1 MSRGACT
8 SSRDEEKRERKRKKK
23 DISND
28 KVYRGLQTVEIFD
41 IIINRSTIE
50 WKNEFSN
57 RVCIYVCVCVF
68 VARNQREETRNW
80 ISNEYFGGGKQES
93 KVTFSRATFL

>member
-57 RVCIYVCVCVF
+57 RVRIYVCLSLVI
-68 VARNQREETRNW
+68 REKKREIGYQTN
-80 ISNEYFGGGKQES
+80 ISGAGNK
-93 KVTFSRATFL
+93 RAK

>member
-28 KVYRGLQTVEIFD
+28 KVYRGL
-41 IIINRSTIE
+41 NRRNLRYYNKSFHDRMEKRILE
-50 WKNEFSN
+50 SSAYI
-57 RVCIYVCVCVF
+57 CVCVCLSLVI
-68 VARNQREETRNW
+68 REKKREIGYQTN
-80 ISNEYFGGGKQES
+80 ISGVGNK
-93 KVTFSRATFL
+93 RAK

>member
-1 MSRGACT
+1 MSRGA

-28 KVYRGLQTVEIFD
+28 KVYRGL
-41 IIINRSTIE
+41 NRRNLRYYNKSFHDRMEKRILE
-50 WKNEFSN
+50 SSAY
-57 RVCIYVCVCVF
+57 ICVCVS

>member
-28 KVYRGLQTVEIFD
+28 KVYRGL
-41 IIINRSTIE
+41 NRRNLRYYNKSFHDRMEKRILE
-50 WKNEFSN
+50 SSAYICV
-57 RVCIYVCVCVF
+57 RACVCLSLVI
-68 VARNQREETRNW
+68 REKKREIGYQTN
-80 ISNEYFGGGKQES
+80 ISGAGNK
-93 KVTFSRATFL
+93 RAK

>member
-28 KVYRGLQTVEIFD
+28 KVYRRL
-41 IIINRSTIE
+41 
-50 WKNEFSN
+50 KP
-57 RVCIYVCVCVF
+57 
-68 VARNQREETRNW
+68 
-80 ISNEYFGGGKQES
+80 
-93 KVTFSRATFL
+93 

>member
-28 KVYRGLQTVEIFD
+28 KVYRGL
-41 IIINRSTIE
+41 NRRNLRYYNKSFHDRMEKRILE
-50 WKNEFSN
+50 SSY
-57 RVCIYVCVCVF
+57 VYMCVCVCLSLVI
-68 VARNQREETRNW
+68 REKKREIGYQTN
-80 ISNEYFGGGKQES
+80 ISGAGNK
-93 KVTFSRATFL
+93 RAK

>member
-1 MSRGACT
+1 MSRGA

-28 KVYRGLQTVEIFD
+28 KVYRGL
-41 IIINRSTIE
+41 NRRNLRYYNKSFHDRMEKRILE
-50 WKNEFSN
+50 SSAY
-57 RVCIYVCVCVF
+57 ICVCVSI
-68 VARNQREETRNW
+68 ARNQREETRNW

>member
-28 KVYRGLQTVEIFD
+28 KVYRGL
-41 IIINRSTIE
+41 NRRNLRYYNKSFHDRMEKRILE
-50 WKNEFSN
+50 SSAY
-57 RVCIYVCVCVF
+57 ICVF

>member
-28 KVYRGLQTVEIFD
+28 KVYRGL
-41 IIINRSTIE
+41 NRRNLRYYNKSFHDRMEKRILE
-50 WKNEFSN
+50 SSAY
-57 RVCIYVCVCVF
+57 ICVCVS

>member
-1 MSRGACT
+1 MSRGA

-57 RVCIYVCVCVF
+57 RVCIYVCVCVCLSL
-68 VARNQREETRNW
+68 VIREKKREIGYQTN
-80 ISNEYFGGGKQES
+80 ISGAGNK
-93 KVTFSRATFL
+93 RAK

>member
-41 IIINRSTIE
+41 IIINRSTIA

-57 RVCIYVCVCVF
+57 RVMYICVCVCVC
-68 VARNQREETRNW
+68 R
-80 ISNEYFGGGKQES
+80 S
-93 KVTFSRATFL
+93 

>member
-28 KVYRGLQTVEIFD
+28 KVYRGLQTIEIFD

-57 RVCIYVCVCVF
+57 RVRIYVCVCLSLVI
-68 VARNQREETRNW
+68 REKKREIGYQTN
-80 ISNEYFGGGKQES
+80 ISGAGNK
-93 KVTFSRATFL
+93 RAK

>member
-41 IIINRSTIE
+41 IIINCSTIE

-57 RVCIYVCVCVF
+57 RVMYICVCVCVC
-68 VARNQREETRNW
+68 R
-80 ISNEYFGGGKQES
+80 S
-93 KVTFSRATFL
+93 